1 MIRSPVRAAVLL
13 VAAFVLLAPH
23 VARAQGVA
31 LEAAKIPAEVRPFI
45 QAGTSAIALESADLN
60 GDGRADYVLVL
71 ERPLKGDEVDPIR
84 HRPLLLM
91 IRQSDGRL
99 AIAKRND
106 KAVMCASCGGLFGD
120 PFVGITVKPQSFI
133 IDHFGGSGWRWER
146 RAQFNYSRRDN
157 TWQLVRVEQASF
169 HVGDPDARK
178 LEVFVPPKDYGKI
191 DIADFD
197 PDDFLG
203 KGPK

>member
-1 MIRSPVRAAVLL
+1 MMPSPVRAAALL
-13 VAAFVLLAPH
+13 VGAFALLARH
-23 VARAQGVA
+23 VAMAQGAA
-31 LEAAKIPAEVRPFI
+31 LEPAKIPAEVRPFV

-84 HRPLLLM
+84 HRPLLLL

-99 AIAKRND
+99 ALAKRND

-120 PFVGITVKPQSFI
+120 PFMGITVKPQSFI

-157 TWQLVRVEQASF
+157 TWQLVRAEQASF

>member
-1 MIRSPVRAAVLL
+1 MARSPVRAAALL
-13 VAAFVLLAPH
+13 AGALVLLARH
-23 VARAQGVA
+23 VALAQGVA
-31 LEAAKIPAEVRPFI
+31 LEPAKLPAEVRPFI
-45 QAGTSAIALESADLN
+45 EAGTSAIALESADLN

-71 ERPLKGDEVDPIR
+71 ERPLKGDETDPIR
-84 HRPLLLM
+84 HRPLLLLV
-91 IRQSDGRL
+91 RQSSGRL

-106 KAVMCASCGGLFGD
+106 KVVMCAICGGVFGD
-120 PFVGITVKPQSFI
+120 PFASVTVKPQSFTVE
-133 IDHFGGSGWRWER
+133 HYGGSGWRWER

-169 HVGDPDARK
+169 HVGDPNARK
-178 LEVFVPPKDYGKI
+178 LEVFVPPKHYGKI